1 MKTPD
6 VARGAREAVTV
17 VSDPCAGFYIAN
29 GGYSWAQ
36 TAPALASISP
46 PDTGLLPPEREW
58 SAKRYPAD
66 ALPFGM
72 QYCPRKPREAAINEN
87 SCGRRSR
94 LNSRGFARR
103 PKESHAR
110 CGHIR
115 GLKLRSDDGGRRE
128 PSGY

>member
-46 PDTGLLPPEREW
+46 PDTGLYRRNASGRQSGIRQMLCLLECSIVCGSPGNLPLM
-58 SAKRYPAD
+58 KILVVD
-66 ALPFGM
+66 DHALI
-72 QYCPRKPREAAINEN
+72 REALHGVLRKA
-87 SCGRRSR
+87 
-94 LNSRGFARR
+94 
-103 PKESHAR
+103 HAR